1 MNGKTPPASAPDM
14 RPAPPLAPDFL
25 SLFGDAAV
33 VRWAIQLRWWMLGA
47 MLGLGLLLTLTGALA
62 APMYG
67 TVLLLVIPVAAY
79 NLAFVILLHLAPLWR
94 TPARLSWVRWLQA
107 PPDLIMITV
116 AIHLT
121 GGATTPFAIFYV
133 LFILTAVVLTPRYG
147 TYVAAVEAALCY
159 GLLVLLEL
167 TVWPPPANPLLAP
180 DRIAAESRLFVY
192 GWHLLTLL
200 FILVAAAYMADRVGR
215 RILTGEEIIQRQ
227 VGDLT
232 LLYRFGD
239 NLSALPNLEQ
249 ALQYIVT
256 ELSAI
261 LGAGDCSL
269 ILLNERNEAE
279 IRAAVGIPTE
289 ALIAYR
295 KRPLDPTN
303 PLLAA
308 VLSSS
313 TGVFAPDIEQIPGLR
328 DLVVRPA
335 QSFYCFP
342 LRTEERTLGM
352 INFSFTRPY
361 TMPPSTYDLMAACSR
376 QASMAIER
384 ALLYQEAQRAAREMS
399 SLYHIGL
406 AASSSLEINSV
417 LSQIADQIQGLMTP
431 DSLVLAFYDDTRDL
445 LDFVLQRAD
454 GRLGPRATVPVGQ
467 AGAAGWIVAHRQPLL
482 IRDRD
487 GDMPDMPVRPV
498 LVDDALQSL
507 VGVPLMTNNRVIGV
521 ISVQKREP
529 AAYGD
534 DALRL
539 LSAIAAQA
547 ALALENARL
556 HEATRE
562 QALRDSLTGAYNH
575 ATLIDN
581 ITREVEHAAAAGTT
595 AALIM
600 LDIDLFKQY
609 NDTYGHAAGDDALR
623 TVVEAIAQNVK
634 STDSVGRW
642 GGEEF
647 GVLLPGASCANAL
660 QVAYRIRATLAR
672 IEMPVHNGTRL
683 PVPTVSQGIA
693 CYPADSPTSAE
704 LVDHADMALYRAKA
718 RGRDCIV
725 HWDQLSA
732 PVLGKQ

>member
-1 MNGKTPPASAPDM
+1 MNGNTPPASAPTR
-14 RPAPPLAPDFL
+14 RPARPLAPDFL

-47 MLGLGLLLTLTGALA
+47 MLGLGVLLTLTGALMA
-62 APMYG
+62 QMYAN
-67 TVLLLVIPVAAY
+67 VLLLALPVAGY
-79 NLAFVILLHLAPLWR
+79 NLVFLILLHLAPLRR
-94 TPARLSWVRWLQA
+94 TTALLTRLRWLQA
-107 PPDLIMITV
+107 PPDMIAITV

-121 GGATTPFAIFYV
+121 GGATTPFSIFYV
-133 LFILTAVVLTPRYG
+133 LFILTAVVFTPRYG
-147 TYVAAVEAALCY
+147 TYVAAFEAALCY
-159 GLLVLLEL
+159 TALVVLEL
-167 TVWPPPANPLLAP
+167 TVWPPPANSMLVPEQVAGQ
-180 DRIAAESRLFVY
+180 DWQFVY
-192 GWHLLTLL
+192 GWNLLTLL
-200 FILVAAAYMADRVGR
+200 FILGAGAYMADRLSR

-239 NLSALPNLEQ
+239 NLSAVPNLEQ

-261 LGAGDCSL
+261 LDAADCSL
-269 ILLNERNEAE
+269 VLLNERNEAE
-279 IRAAVGIPTE
+279 IRAAVGIPPQ

-295 KRPLDPTN
+295 KRMLDQSN
-303 PLLAA
+303 PLLASL
-308 VLSSS
+308 LSS
-313 TGVFAPDIEQIPGLR
+313 GAGMFAPDIDQVSGLR
-328 DLVVRPA
+328 DLVAPPA
-335 QSFYCFP
+335 QSFYSFP
-342 LRTEERTLGM
+342 LRTEERMLGM

-361 TMPPSTYDLMAACSR
+361 TMPPSTYDLVAACSR

-384 ALLYQEAQRAAREMS
+384 TLLYQEAQRAAREMS

-417 LSQIADQIQGLMTP
+417 LSQIADQVQTLLAP
-431 DSLVLAFYDDTRDL
+431 DSLLLAFYDDTRHL
-445 LDFVLQRAD
+445 LDFVLHRAD
-454 GRLGPRATVPVGQ
+454 GRIWPRETLPVAQ
-467 AGAAGWIVAHRQPLL
+467 AGIAGWIVTHQQPLL
-482 IRDRD
+482 IRDWHTEL
-487 GDMPDMPVRPV
+487 PDVGLAPATCADV
-498 LVDDALQSL
+498 QSL
-507 VGVPLMTNNRVIGV
+507 VGVPLLTNNRVIGV
-521 ISVQKREP
+521 LSIQKREP

-575 ATLIDN
+575 AALLDN
-581 ITREVEHAAAAGTT
+581 ITRGVEHAAARGAPV
-595 AALIM
+595 ALIM
-600 LDIDLFKQY
+600 LDIDLFKKY
-609 NDTYGHAAGDDALR
+609 NDTYGHMAGDDALR
-623 TVVEAIAQNVK
+623 TVVTAISQNIK

-647 GVLLPGASCANAL
+647 GVLLPGAACAQAL

-693 CYPADSPTSAE
+693 CFPTDSQTSAD

-718 RGRDCIV
+718 RGRDCII

-732 PVLGKQ
+732 PVLTQQ